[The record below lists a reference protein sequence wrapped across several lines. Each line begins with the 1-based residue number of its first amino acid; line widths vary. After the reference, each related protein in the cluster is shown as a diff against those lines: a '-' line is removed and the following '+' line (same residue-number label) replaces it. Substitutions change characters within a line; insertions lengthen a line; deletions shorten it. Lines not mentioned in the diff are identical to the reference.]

1 VSRAFIVLRDGE
13 KWWQV
18 VTGYLRVTPHPLT
31 MDAARLRGMARG
43 LTRAD
48 ANELARRLNEWAN
61 VGISDPAHKTP

>member
-1 VSRAFIVLRDGE
+1 MSRDFIVLREGE

-18 VTGYLRVTPHPLT
+18 VTGYLRATPHPLT
-31 MDAARLRGMARG
+31 MKAAFLNVRARG

-61 VGISDPAHKTP
+61 DKVSDRATP